1 MPKEKVNEFDN
12 RIGAELGPKAD
23 LLKDRS
29 AERTKKLIFV
39 ILMISLLAG
48 LQIATQRIAWLFYY
62 HAALG
67 WTIGP
72 HEWHIYPFWDYLVWQ
87 SEFGSR
93 YPAVF
98 DQAFSIIYL
107 CCAPAGVAALIMI
120 FKMSMRLKANKFL
133 HGSARWANIHDIQDA
148 ALLPKGKKV
157 PIDYLEWQY
166 KLGRVY
172 DKVQEAYGKKHPKPP
187 KNDAAATAKWKQGLK
202 RRCADA
208 KAKFERKIKCPD
220 PKGERPGVFVGAWVD
235 PASKNYY
242 YLRDYSK
249 THVLMI
255 AKTRSG
261 KGVGP
266 INDTVA
272 SWKDSMFVYDIKGE
286 LWALFSGRR
295 KEMGQYA
302 VKFEPAC
309 VRKDI
314 NAHSYD
320 SLGNDLGRKREHGQ
334 YDGDDRLLNGSF
346 EAGTLKGIMEGGKFI
361 PLSECAELPEQYN
374 ASRWNPLEE
383 IRYEGADEYYY
394 DRADNKLKIRTC
406 SGQLEIPDAQNTMEL
421 VFNPDGN
428 AKNDHW
434 EVSGKELAVGMVIH
448 MLHNLPELASLATL
462 NILLAGG
469 IDFEG
474 LRQLRRKL
482 HRYPKSNPFKSLE
495 EIRHLMQ
502 QEGGE
507 ESNAVD
513 MANVYAD
520 MIKGVDWNGKEYKAN
535 QVVITAGAKQKN
547 RPKDEG
553 GSVLS
558 TAQRFLTL
566 YNDPVVSQ
574 MTSKSDFKIVQ
585 LMNMD
590 QPVSVFLVVQPPDK
604 DRLRPLVRLFINRVL
619 RILAADM
626 KFVGGRS
633 VDSFAHRLLLMI
645 DEMPSLG
652 KLDILQESLSY
663 VAGYGMKAFL
673 VTQDITQLKDIYGDK
688 ESIRA
693 NTQVMMWYATSNE
706 DTAKE
711 MSSKIGTT
719 TIVKESVSISGS
731 GLKASKSRSIQET
744 ARPLLTVDECMQL
757 PAALTAPNGDIL
769 KAGAMIVTP
778 TGFPAIYGEQP
789 LYFKNPEL
797 LRRAS
802 LPTLPYSD
810 LLIDSEGG
818 ITGQQML
825 DESRKEKARERAAEQ
840 AKQTVLKNAAKAKAA
855 KKENAPAAKS
865 KPAAAAQKRKE
876 TPQERL
882 ARLKKEALF

>member
-1 MPKEKVNEFDN
+1 MGEKIREYDN

-23 LLKDRS
+23 LLRQDGSGRL
-29 AERTKKLIFV
+29 KKIAFFLLIAALIIGFQ
-39 ILMISLLAG
+39 L
-48 LQIATQRIAWLFYY
+48 ATQRVAWMFYY
-62 HAALG
+62 DQALG
-67 WTIGP
+67 SPICG
-72 HEWHIYPFWDYLVWQ
+72 HVYPFWDYFLW
-87 SEFGSR
+87 EGR
-93 YPAVF
+93 YGKAYPGVF
-98 DQAFSIIYL
+98 DQAFTIVYMCAVPVAVIMLILIY
-107 CCAPAGVAALIMI
+107 
-120 FKMSMRLKANKFL
+120 KSSLKLKGNKFL
-133 HGSARWANIHDIQDA
+133 HGSARWANIHDIEDA
-148 ALLPKGKKV
+148 ALLPKPAEKNGAV
-157 PIDYLEWQY
+157 PIDNLEWAY
-166 KLGRVY
+166 KLGRAL
-172 DKVQEAYGKKHPKPP
+172 DKVQASYEKRHKKPD
-187 KNDAAATAKWKQGLK
+187 KNKEPAKYAEWNADLKKEKADAAK
-202 RRCADA
+202 
-208 KAKFERKIKCPD
+208 KFAGKHKCPD
-220 PKGERPGVFVGAWVD
+220 PAGERPGVIVGAWVD

-266 INDTVA
+266 INSTVG

-295 KEMGQYA
+295 KEMGQYTI
-302 VKFEPAC
+302 KFEPAA
-309 VRKDI
+309 VREDI
-314 NAHSYD
+314 NASSHARD
-320 SLGNDLGRKREHGQ
+320 GRELGRKRKCGQ
-334 YDGDDRLLNGSF
+334 YDNNGLLLNGVYAKDGSL
-346 EAGTLKGIMEGGKFI
+346 AGMSVADKNAKARKGKPAPRVTV
-361 PLSECAELPEQYN
+361 PLSQCPELGPQYN

-383 IRYEGADEYYY
+383 IRYEGSDEYYY
-394 DRADNKLKIRTC
+394 DKDASKLRKRVC
-406 SGQLEIPDAQNTMEL
+406 SGQLEIPDVQNTMEL
-421 VFNPDGN
+421 VFNPDGKEEN
-428 AKNDHW
+428 NHW
-434 EVSGKELAVGMVIH
+434 TVSGKELAVGMVIH
-448 MLHNLPELASLATL
+448 MLHNLPELASLSTL
-462 NILLAGG
+462 NICLAGG

-474 LRQLRRKL
+474 LRKLRKELDRD
-482 HRYPKSNPFKSLE
+482 PKEHPFESIE
-495 EIRHLMQ
+495 EIRHLLAAQ
-502 QEGGE
+502 GGG
-507 ESNAVD
+507 NGVD
-513 MANVYAD
+513 MNNVYAD
-520 MIKGVDWNGKEYKAN
+520 MIRGVDWEGKEYAAN
-535 QVVITAGAKQKN
+535 GVVITAGSKQKN

-566 YNDPVVSQ
+566 YNDPVVSR
-574 MTSKSDFKIVQ
+574 MTAKSDFKIVQ

-590 QPVSVFLVVQPPDK
+590 KPVSVFLVVQPPDK

-693 NTQVMMWYATSNE
+693 NCQIMCWYATSNE

-711 MSSKIGTT
+711 MSAKIGTT
-719 TIVKESVSISGS
+719 TVVKENVSISGS
-731 GLKASKSRSIQET
+731 GFKASKSRSIQET

-757 PAALTAPNGDIL
+757 PAALTAPNGDII
-769 KAGAMIVTP
+769 KAGAMIITP

-802 LPTLPYSD
+802 LPTIPYSD
-810 LLIDSEGG
+810 VLIGEEGG
-818 ITGQQML
+818 KALYG
-825 DESRKEKARERAAEQ
+825 EAKEKRGAHEG
-840 AKQTVLKNAAKAKAA
+840 
-855 KKENAPAAKS
+855 
-865 KPAAAAQKRKE
+865 
-876 TPQERL
+876 
-882 ARLKKEALF
+882 F

>member
-1 MPKEKVNEFDN
+1 MKEKIREFDN

-23 LLKDRS
+23 LLNKDNS
-29 AERTKKLIFV
+29 AKLKKIAFFLLIAA
-39 ILMISLLAG
+39 LLIG
-48 LQIATQRIAWLFYY
+48 FQLATQRVAWIFYY
-62 HAALG
+62 DQALG
-67 WTIGP
+67 KPLFGS
-72 HEWHIYPFWDYLVWQ
+72 IYPFWNYFVWQ
-87 SEFGSR
+87 AEFGKA

-98 DQAFSIIYL
+98 DEAFSIVYL
-107 CCAPAGVAALIMI
+107 SAVPVAIIMI
-120 FKMSMRLKANKFL
+120 ILIYKSSLKLKANKFL
-133 HGSARWANIHDIQDA
+133 HGSARWANINDIQDA
-148 ALLPKGKKV
+148 ALLPKSKKKNAPV
-157 PIDYLEWQY
+157 TIDNLEWWY
-166 KLGRVY
+166 KVGRVY
-172 DKVQEAYGKKHPKPP
+172 DKVQNVYENHHKKPDKSDKVAYQ
-187 KNDAAATAKWKQGLK
+187 KWNAGLK
-202 RRCADA
+202 AQKTKA
-208 KAKFERKIKCPD
+208 KAAFERKLKCPD
-220 PKGERPGVFVGAWVD
+220 PTKERPGVIVGAWVD
-235 PASKNYY
+235 PVSKNYY

-266 INDTVA
+266 INSTVG

-295 KEMGQYA
+295 KEMGQYTI
-302 VKFEPAC
+302 KFEPAC
-309 VRKDI
+309 VREDI
-314 NAHSYD
+314 NEHSHSKD
-320 SLGNDLGRKREHGQ
+320 GTELGRRRKYGEYNDHGL
-334 YDGDDRLLNGSF
+334 LLNGDFSHGKLTGMIIDDMS
-346 EAGTLKGIMEGGKFI
+346 AKADRKGNHPKKTI
-361 PLSECAELPEQYN
+361 PLSQCPELEPQYN

-383 IRYEGADEYYY
+383 IRYEGSDEYYY
-394 DRADNKLKIRTC
+394 DKDAGKIMIRRC

-448 MLHNLPELASLATL
+448 MLHNLPELASLSTL
-462 NILLAGG
+462 NICLAGG

-474 LRQLRRKL
+474 LRKLRKELGRD
-482 HRYPKSNPFKSLE
+482 PKTHPFESIE
-495 EIRHLMQ
+495 EIRHLLSKQ
-502 QEGGE
+502 AGDEGANG
-507 ESNAVD
+507 VD
-513 MANVYAD
+513 MQNVYAD
-520 MIKGVDWNGKEYKAN
+520 MIKGVDWEGKEYAAN
-535 QVVITAGAKQKN
+535 GVVITAGSKQKN

-566 YNDPVVSQ
+566 YNDPVVSR
-574 MTSKSDFKIVQ
+574 MTAKSDFKIVQ

-590 QPVSVFLVVQPPDK
+590 KPTSVFLVVQPPDK

-693 NTQVMMWYATSNE
+693 NCQIMAWYATSNE

-711 MSSKIGTT
+711 MSAKIGTT
-719 TIVKESVSISGS
+719 TVVKESVSISGS
-731 GLKASKSRSIQET
+731 GFKANKSRSIQET

-757 PAALTAPNGDIL
+757 PAALTAPNGDII
-769 KAGAMIVTP
+769 KAGAMIITP

-802 LPTLPYSD
+802 LPTIPYSD
-810 LLIDSEGG
+810 VLIDAPGS
-818 ITGQQML
+818 
-825 DESRKEKARERAAEQ
+825 
-840 AKQTVLKNAAKAKAA
+840 A
-855 KKENAPAAKS
+855 KKMLEEAKN
-865 KPAAAAQKRKE
+865 KNGVRK
-876 TPQERL
+876 
-882 ARLKKEALF
+882 